1 MISQYLSLVINI
13 FGYWNKYM
21 KKKFFVIIFALIG
34 MLFSNAQN
42 TSLLWEGHFSYLN
55 IKDVVSSQEKI
66 YAASEN
72 AIFSYDIITEELK
85 TISTINGLSGELI
98 STIHYSEV
106 YSLLV
111 IGYENGL
118 MEIFNESTQ
127 EMTTVVDI
135 LDKNTI
141 PPNSKR
147 INHFS
152 ELDGSV
158 FVSAD
163 FGISVY
169 DLSRL
174 EFGDTYF
181 IGSAGSQIQVN
192 QTAISNGYIY
202 AACED
207 NGGIKRGLLSSQNLI
222 DFQEWEQ
229 ITTGNFNGIEA
240 VLDKL
245 YCTSTNSRIH
255 EIIGTTLNQ
264 LQVYPNQVLDIKSS
278 NNQLIITTQDNVYV
292 YDVNFSLLANSTQTS
307 EFDTTFTASS
317 LTQEGIY
324 IGTTNFGVLRTTQSN
339 VSTFQEIHPDGPL
352 RNDVFSI
359 TSGFGN
365 VWVSYGDYTRFYN
378 PSPFKREGVSQ
389 LYDEQWNNIPYDD
402 VFGLRNLNAISINP
416 LNPQQVF
423 ISSFHDGMLEVNDG
437 VATQKLDETNSGL
450 ESLFLA
456 SSPTYRSLRLSGTI
470 FDDSGVLWSITSL
483 ISKPLKA
490 YDPSSNLWRSFDF
503 TDLIPN
509 PINDNL
515 GFKELLVAPSGDI
528 FIASFSYGVI
538 GFKENGGNH
547 IFKNVDKENG
557 NLPDKSVRAI
567 ALDKGGQLWIGTD
580 IGLRVL
586 YNTSGFFDDENLTTD
601 EIVILDN
608 GIPKELLQDQFI
620 SDIKVD
626 GSNNKWIAT
635 IGAGLFYFSP
645 DGQQTIFHFTKD
657 NSPLP
662 SNNVNDITIDDANG
676 VIYIGTDKGLVSFK
690 SGGSAPTDELV
701 NAFVYPNPV
710 RPGFNIA
717 TEKVKIKDITDN
729 VNIKITDIEGN
740 LVAESQSRANSRY
753 RGYNLEIDGGTAYW
767 NGKNMANNMVA
778 SGVYLVMISDMESL
792 ETKVLKLMIIRQ

>member
-1 MISQYLSLVINI
+1 
-13 FGYWNKYM
+13 M

-34 MLFSNAQN
+34 ILFSNAQN

-98 STIHYSEV
+98 STIHYSEA
-106 YSLLV
+106 YGFLV
-111 IGYENGL
+111 IGYESGL
-118 MEIFNESTQ
+118 MEIFNESTE

-141 PPNSKR
+141 PPNNKR

-207 NGGIKRGLLSSQNLI
+207 NGGIKRGLLSSPNLI

-264 LQVYPNQVLDIKSS
+264 LQVYSNQVLDIKSS

-365 VWVSYGDYTRFYN
+365 VWISYGDYTIYYN

-389 LYDEQWNNIPYDD
+389 LYDGQWNNIPYDD

-456 SSPTYRSLRLSGTI
+456 SSPTYRSLRLSGII

-701 NAFVYPNPV
+701 DAFIYPNPV
-710 RPGFNIA
+710 RPGFNIV

-740 LVAESQSRANSRY
+740 LVAEAQSRANSRY
-753 RGYNLEIDGGTAYW
+753 RGFNLEIDGGTAYW

>member
-1 MISQYLSLVINI
+1 
-13 FGYWNKYM
+13 M
-21 KKKFFVIIFALIG
+21 KKKFFIAFFALIG
-34 MLFSNAQN
+34 TLFSNAQSN
-42 TSLLWEGHFSYLN
+42 SLLWEGHFSYLN
-55 IKDVVSSQEKI
+55 IKDVVASQEKV
-66 YAASEN
+66 YGASEN
-72 AIFSYDIITEELK
+72 AIFSYDIITEELE

-98 STIHYSEV
+98 STIHYSEE
-106 YSLLV
+106 YSLLI
-111 IGYENGL
+111 IGYESGL
-118 MEIFNESTQ
+118 IEIFNEST
-127 EMTTVVDI
+127 EEITTVVDI

-158 FVSAD
+158 FIAAD

-181 IGSAGSQIQVN
+181 IGGGGSHIQVN
-192 QTAISNGYIY
+192 QTAVSNGYIY
-202 AACED
+202 VACED
-207 NGGIKRGLLSSQNLI
+207 NGGVKRGLLSSPNLI

-229 ITTGNFNGIEA
+229 ISTGNFNGIES

-245 YCTSTNSRIH
+245 YCTSTNRSIH
-255 EIIGTTLNQ
+255 EINDTTLNL
-264 LQVYPNQVLDIKSS
+264 LQVYPNQPLDLKSS
-278 NNQLIITTQDNVYV
+278 NNQLIVTTQDNVYV
-292 YDVNFSLLANSTQTS
+292 YDANFNLLANPTQTA

-324 IGTTNFGVLRTTQSN
+324 IGTTNFGVLKTTQGDTSM
-339 VSTFQEIHPDGPL
+339 FLEIHPDGPL

-365 VWVSYGDYTRFYN
+365 VWISYGDYTRFYN

-389 LYDEQWNNIPYDD
+389 LFDEQWNNIHYDD

-423 ISSFHDGMLEVNDG
+423 VSSFHDGMLEINDG
-437 VATQKLDETNSGL
+437 ITTQRLDETNSGL
-450 ESLFLA
+450 ESLILPNA
-456 SSPTYRSLRLSGTI
+456 PTYRSLRLSGTT
-470 FDDSGVLWSITSL
+470 FDDNGVLWSLTGL
-483 ISKPLKA
+483 VERPLKA

-503 TDLIPN
+503 TELIPN
-509 PINDNL
+509 ALTDNI
-515 GFKELLVAPSGDI
+515 GFKELLFAPSGDI

-538 GFKENGGNH
+538 GFKENGGNLT
-547 IFKNVDKENG
+547 FKNVDKENG

-586 YNTSGFFDDENLTTD
+586 YNTSGFFDDDNLTTD

-626 GSNNKWIAT
+626 GSNNKWVAT

-645 DGQQTIFHFTKD
+645 DGQQTIYHFTKD

-662 SNNVNDITIDDANG
+662 SNNVNDISIDEAKG
-676 VIYIGTDKGLVSFK
+676 VIYIGTDKGLVSFN
-690 SGGSAPTDELV
+690 SGGSSPTEELID
-701 NAFVYPNPV
+701 AYVYPNPV
-710 RPGFNIA
+710 RPSFNIA

-740 LVAESQSRANSRY
+740 LVAEAQSRANSRY

-778 SGVYLVMISDMESL
+778 SGVYLIMISDMESL
-792 ETKVLKLMIIRQ
+792 ETKTLKLMIIRQ